1 MVIFS
6 PPYDGFAT
14 RDAPRKRLIEQGV
27 VSHKK
32 GAYSRYKPLESNMS
46 PSPIWHVSGVNLRET
61 ADAFGCAMALCAAR
75 TGGCAMPLLYPV
87 AQAWDDATAEG
98 EGYAP
103 REHQHGS
110 SCAPR
115 AV

>member
-6 PPYDGFAT
+6 SPYDGLAK
-14 RDAPRKRLIEQGV
+14 RDAPRKRLIEQWV

-32 GAYSRYKPLESNMS
+32 GAYSRYKTLESNMS
-46 PSPIWHVSGVNLRET
+46 PSPIWHVSGVNLKET
-61 ADAFGCAMALCAAR
+61 AAAVGSAMALCAAR
-75 TGGCAMPLLYPV
+75 TSGCAMPLLYPV

-110 SCAPR
+110 RCAPR

>member
-1 MVIFS
+1 
-6 PPYDGFAT
+6 
-14 RDAPRKRLIEQGV
+14 
-27 VSHKK
+27 
-32 GAYSRYKPLESNMS
+32 MS
-46 PSPIWHVSGVNLRET
+46 PSPLWHVSGVNLKET

-75 TGGCAMPLLYPV
+75 TGGGAMTLLSPV

-103 REHQHGS
+103 REHHHGRRW
-110 SCAPR
+110 APR